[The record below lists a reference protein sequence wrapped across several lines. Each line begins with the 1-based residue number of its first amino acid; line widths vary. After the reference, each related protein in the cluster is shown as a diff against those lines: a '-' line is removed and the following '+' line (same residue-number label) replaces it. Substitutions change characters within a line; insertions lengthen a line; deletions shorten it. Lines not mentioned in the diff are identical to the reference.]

1 MKKINYFF
9 EKTPDIKRKLPAKKW
24 IEECVKKE
32 NKKII
37 KIDFIFFSDAFLKKI
52 NNKHL
57 NHNTFTD
64 VISLDYSTQG
74 HVVGD
79 VFISVERVT
88 DNAQKFQ
95 TTFKEEIARVMIHGV
110 LHLVG
115 YKDKLLSEKKIMR
128 DKENNYL
135 ERNNT

>member
-9 EKTPDIKRKLPAKKW
+9 EKTPDIKRKLPTKKW

-37 KIDFIFFSDAFLKKI
+37 KIDFIFCSDAFLKKI

-74 HVVGD
+74 HIVGD
-79 VFISVERVT
+79 VFISVDRVT

-115 YKDKLLSEKKIMR
+115 YKDELLSEKKIMR

>member
-1 MKKINYFF
+1 M
-9 EKTPDIKRKLPAKKW
+9 
-24 IEECVKKE
+24 
-32 NKKII
+32 
-37 KIDFIFFSDAFLKKI
+37 
-52 NNKHL
+52 
-57 NHNTFTD
+57 
-64 VISLDYSTQG
+64 
-74 HVVGD
+74 GD

>member
-9 EKTPDIKRKLPAKKW
+9 EKTPDIKRKLPTKKW
-24 IEECVKKE
+24 IVECVKKE
-32 NKKII
+32 IKKII
-37 KIDFIFFSDAFLKKI
+37 KLDIIFCSDAFLKKI

-74 HVVGD
+74 HIVGAL
-79 VFISVERVT
+79 FISVDRVT

-135 ERNNT
+135 DRNNT